1 MIDTQSLQVV
11 KEVFSN
17 SLILWAV
24 ITFRLVVLGAQLS
37 YKDRKTL
44 CSYLVELLLLRRELL
59 EYMHP

>member
-11 KEVFSN
+11 KEVFSS

-44 CSYLVELLLLRRELL
+44 CSYLVELLLLKRELI

>member
-11 KEVFSN
+11 KEVFSS

-24 ITFRLVVLGAQLS
+24 ITFRLVVLGAELS

-44 CSYLVELLLLRRELL
+44 CCYLVEMLLLKHELIL
-59 EYMHP
+59 YMHP